1 MARSF
6 LPDSSR
12 CPSILPME
20 DSSTVRYMIRG
31 LPGVGGKHRRIFEV
45 MLDLIKGLLA
55 IFGPLG
61 GGILF

>member
-1 MARSF
+1 
-6 LPDSSR
+6 
-12 CPSILPME
+12 ME